1 MSMMKDTENNL
12 TRKGKRQQLRYLT
25 HLARLQETLPSY
37 MSRVTIVVI
46 SVTVCAFIGWAAFTN
61 VNEVARVPGEVVPLG
76 PQQIVQHLEGG
87 IIKDIGVEEGALVDA
102 GAVMMRLSGSGF
114 NEDLGQVEER
124 QLYLGLQRERLQAF
138 IDGRKPD
145 FQSFAKAP
153 PEQIESQNRMHT
165 AMLEARQSER
175 NIIEEQINQKQ
186 NSIKALQSRQ
196 AMIGQNLNIT
206 NDLLNRKAQ
215 LESKGYVSK
224 ISYLQTQ
231 QEAVTLRG
239 ESQQVH
245 AQVEEARAALKEY
258 RDRLTS
264 LDTRFRDDAWK
275 QLEAV
280 ENDMAE
286 NAKVTD
292 KMKGRV
298 DRLEVTAPV
307 RGLVKSLSVNTVG
320 GVVTPGQTLM
330 EIVPLD
336 RPMIVEVRIPPRH
349 IGHLKVGQPV
359 QVKVSS
365 FDYSRYGSIA
375 GELDYMSAS
384 TFQNENGERYYKG
397 RVKLSQNYVGTNP
410 DMNIVVPGMTVM
422 ADIVTGDKT
431 IMQYLLKPIRNSMQ
445 TAMTER

>member
-1 MSMMKDTENNL
+1 MSMMKDTGNSL
-12 TRKGKRQQLRYLT
+12 TRKGKRRQLRYLT
-25 HLARLQETLPSY
+25 HSARLQETLPSY
-37 MSRVTIVVI
+37 MSRVTIVII
-46 SVTVCAFIGWAAFTN
+46 SITVCAFIGWSAFTN

-87 IIKDIGVEEGALVDA
+87 IINDIKVEEGTLVDA
-102 GAVMMRLSGSGF
+102 GDVLMRLSGSGF

-145 FQSFAKAP
+145 FSKFAKASK
-153 PEQIESQNRMHT
+153 EQIENQRRMYA
-165 AMLEARQSER
+165 AMLDARQSER
-175 NIIEEQINQKQ
+175 NIIEEQIKQKQ

-196 AMIGQNLNIT
+196 ATIGQNLNIAS
-206 NDLLNRKAQ
+206 DLLDRKAQ

-231 QEAVTLRG
+231 QETVTLRG

-264 LDTRFRDDAWK
+264 LDSRFRDDAWK

-298 DRLEVTAPV
+298 DRLEVVTPV

-320 GVVTPGQTLM
+320 GVVSPGQTLM

-365 FDYSRYGSIA
+365 FDYSRYGAIE
-375 GELDYMSAS
+375 GTLDYMSAS
-384 TFQNENGERYYKG
+384 TFQGENGERYYKG
-397 RVKLSQNYVGTNP
+397 RVKLSQNYVGANP
-410 DMNIVVPGMTVM
+410 STNIVVPGMTVM

-431 IMQYLLKPIRNSMQ
+431 IMQYLLKPIRNSIQ

>member
-1 MSMMKDTENNL
+1 MSIIKDTENSL

-25 HLARLQETLPSY
+25 HSARLQETLPSY
-37 MSRVTIVVI
+37 MARVTIVVV
-46 SVTVCAFIGWAAFTN
+46 SATVVVFFGWATFTN

-87 IIKDIGVEEGALVDA
+87 IINDIKVEEGALVNQGDIL
-102 GAVMMRLSGSGF
+102 MRLSGSGF

-124 QLYLGLQRERLQAF
+124 QLSLGLQRERLQAF
-138 IDGRKPD
+138 VNDRKPD
-145 FQSFAKAP
+145 FTKFTKASA
-153 PEQIESQNRMHT
+153 EQIENQNRMYA

-175 NIIEEQINQKQ
+175 SIIEEQIKQKQ

-196 AMIGQNLNIT
+196 ATIGQNLNIA
-206 NDLLNRKAQ
+206 NDLLDRKAQ
-215 LESKGYVSK
+215 LESRGYVSK

-239 ESQQVH
+239 ESAQLR
-245 AQVEEARAALKEY
+245 AQVEEARAAMKEY
-258 RDRLTS
+258 KDRLTS
-264 LDTRFRDDAWK
+264 LDSRFRDDAWK

-286 NAKVTD
+286 NAKITD
-292 KMKGRV
+292 KMKNRV
-298 DRLEVTAPV
+298 DRLEVAAPV

-336 RPMIVEVRIPPRH
+336 RPMIVEVRIPPHH

-359 QVKVSS
+359 QVKISS
-365 FDYSRYGSIA
+365 FDYSRYGSIE
-375 GELDYMSAS
+375 GTLDYMSAS
-384 TFQNENGERYYKG
+384 TFQNEDGGRYYKG
-397 RVKLSQNYVGTNP
+397 RVRLSQNYVGTDPQRNV
-410 DMNIVVPGMTVM
+410 IVPGMTVM
-422 ADIVTGDKT
+422 ADIITGDKT

>member
-1 MSMMKDTENNL
+1 MTMMKDRGNNL

-25 HLARLQETLPSY
+25 HSARLQETLPSY
-37 MSRVTIVVI
+37 MSRVTIVII
-46 SVTVCAFIGWAAFTN
+46 SASVCVFIGWAAVTN

-87 IIKDIGVEEGALVDA
+87 IIKDIDVEEGSLVDE
-102 GAVMMRLSGSGF
+102 GAVLMRLSGSGF
-114 NEDLGQVEER
+114 DEDLGQVEER

-138 IDGRKPD
+138 IDGRAPD
-145 FQSFAKAP
+145 FRAFAKAP
-153 PEQIESQNRMHT
+153 AEQIENQNSMYA
-165 AMLEARQSER
+165 AMLEARQGER
-175 NIIEEQINQKQ
+175 NIIEEQIKQKE
-186 NSIKALQSRQ
+186 NNIKALQSRQ
-196 AMIGQNLNIT
+196 AMIGQNLSIT
-206 NDLLNRKAQ
+206 SDLLSRKAQ

-239 ESQQVH
+239 ESQQVR

-275 QLEAV
+275 QREAV

-286 NAKVTD
+286 NAKIMD
-292 KMKGRV
+292 KMRGRV
-298 DRLEVTAPV
+298 DRLEITAPV

-320 GVVTPGQTLM
+320 GVVAPGQTLM
-330 EIVPLD
+330 KIVPLD

-365 FDYSRYGSIA
+365 FDYSRYGSIP

-384 TFQNENGERYYKG
+384 TFQNEDGERYYKG
-397 RVKLSQNYVGTNP
+397 RVTLSQNYVGNDP
-410 DMNIVVPGMTVM
+410 DMNIIVPGMTVM

-431 IMQYLLKPIRNSMQ
+431 IMQYLLKPIRNAMH

>member
-25 HLARLQETLPSY
+25 HSARLQETLPSY

-102 GAVMMRLSGSGF
+102 GTVMMRLSGSGF

-145 FQSFAKAP
+145 FKAFAKAP
-153 PEQIESQNRMHT
+153 PEQIENQNRMYA

-206 NDLLNRKAQ
+206 SDLLNRKAQ

-286 NAKVTD
+286 NSKVMD

-365 FDYSRYGSIA
+365 FDYSRYGSIE

-397 RVKLSQNYVGTNP
+397 RVKLSQNYVGSNP